1 MGGRPQRNPEQPRPK
16 QSFQIF
22 QQQKIAA
29 NKAAADKAAADK
41 AAADKAAADKAAADK
56 LNILKDVAGASGAKV
71 APVPGA
77 ALIPQ
82 GAMQGPM
89 PLNPVTQTMANAT
102 PKASGAYAPVSA
114 APSATKAPLESIGG
128 MPSATAP
135 ASMNQSAAAAAA
147 ATQAN
152 KTSTGVN
159 QFSVPSLNGV
169 TFGGS

>member
-1 MGGRPQRNPEQPRPK
+1 MGGWTKPTQEPKPKNERRKWLGDAFEARKLGPQ
-16 QSFQIF
+16 I
-22 QQQKIAA
+22 
-29 NKAAADKAAADK
+29 AADKAAADK
-41 AAADKAAADKAAADK
+41 VAADKAAADK

-71 APVPGA
+71 APLPEA

-147 ATQAN
+147 AATQAN